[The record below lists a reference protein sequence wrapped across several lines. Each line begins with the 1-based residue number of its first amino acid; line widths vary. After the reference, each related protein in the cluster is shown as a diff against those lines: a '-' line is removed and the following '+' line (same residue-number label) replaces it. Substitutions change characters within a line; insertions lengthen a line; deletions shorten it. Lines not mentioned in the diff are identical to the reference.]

1 MYFTYK
7 QLVKLRRMIVK
18 GKQVLEEKKP
28 SRNNDM
34 SITGIKEHSMDKS
47 RDRSINLRNNKSY
60 ANVSRMD
67 VSRISKGDLSKSRID
82 LTKVD

>member
-28 SRNNDM
+28 SRNDM
-34 SITGIKEHSMDKS
+34 SVTAIKDHSIDKS
-47 RDRSINLRNNKSY
+47 RDRSINMRNNKSY